1 MNKTIFFSIIAC
13 LFLCLC
19 AVTEVNATQ
28 TSVTLTIDE
37 ILTESNPYEVSVGD
51 TFDWLVKYD
60 ATQIFTDGTDEWL
73 FPYAD
78 PTFDIHGTVGT
89 FSFDLNNVFPVTLM
103 YPLHFTGGSL
113 DGFYMLYILD
123 LPSYINYAGGMNQY
137 MCMDADNSELYRGSF
152 IFEEAS
158 PVPEPSTFILLLAG
172 LAGFAGFK
180 IMRRR

>member
-1 MNKTIFFSIIAC
+1 MNKSLVFSIIAC

-19 AVTEVNATQ
+19 TVTEVNATE

-37 ILTESNPYEVSVGD
+37 ILSESNPYEVNVGD

-60 ATQIFTDGTDEWL
+60 EAQIVTDGTDQWL

-78 PTFDIHGTVGT
+78 PSFDINGTVGT
-89 FSFDLNNVFPVTLM
+89 FSFDLNKVFPVSLM
-103 YPLHFTGGSL
+103 YPLHFTSSSL
-113 DGFYMLYILD
+113 DGFYMLYIFD
-123 LPSYINYAGGMNQY
+123 MPSYINYAGGMNQY
-137 MCMDADNSELYRGSF
+137 ICMDADNSELYRGSF
-152 IFEEAS
+152 IFGVVS
-158 PVPEPSTFILLLAG
+158 PVPEPSTFFLLLAG